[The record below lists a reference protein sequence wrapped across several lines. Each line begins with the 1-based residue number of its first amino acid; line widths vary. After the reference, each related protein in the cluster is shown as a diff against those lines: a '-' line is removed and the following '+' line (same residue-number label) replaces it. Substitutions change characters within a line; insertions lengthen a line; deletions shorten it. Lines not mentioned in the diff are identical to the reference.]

1 MGERNIMS
9 AKDVMSAVRHDCDL
23 FQRMAAL
30 KGEDL
35 HDLCPVVPATIELIR
50 MADAATAALPFYTD
64 LKAKPIHP
72 LLSHIFNP
80 SSSAFVREIEFIA
93 WISVRNPPPNR
104 ASDLTARSFLNFR
117 QAFANL
123 IGLAERFGVQTT
135 TLPLRNAFDRFTKN
149 AQSLIDVRG
158 ERNTSKLGHI
168 NDPFTTTFEIVN
180 TLKAASEALAKK
192 EEEIVKKRR
201 EARGDIGVMACEYSI
216 PGENGKHQVLHI
228 FNDGSGGYCHFR
240 EEDSTYKTFDIIKN
254 ATTYYARRHYEA
266 DHAEKKQTAAPAPKG
281 ELTSIFLK
289 AARETQ
295 KLVKATT
302 AASDYYLGLGRNL
315 LRRRLVTALD
325 TAYIRY
331 LTPFRALC
339 GAFTSEELLT
349 PGFQE
354 AFSLLDGTVTSL
366 LDAIAKAI
374 PADDAA
380 HPFVAR
386 LTGAW
391 KEFLIQAYQAFHYEF
406 QGEAH
411 QRVTAAFN
419 QYADLLAPTRNAVAD
434 FERRFADRKNNPP
447 KQQTEESRK
456 EDIAAIM
463 AELKAIRKGITTNS
477 ELLNR
482 GTEVLEKDSDRL
494 AKMDRKADLAHKQA
508 REHYRNVDDD
518 APKREYK
525 KPESTVQMIKH
536 GLGILNDD
544 PDTPVNRAA
553 SLTVD
558 WAMKEG
564 IIPRIPKTEKAYHQ
578 KVAVMNTTL
587 SRAWEDAKATKIA

>member
-9 AKDVMSAVRHDCDL
+9 AKDVLSAVRHDCEL

-64 LKAKPIHP
+64 LKTKPIYP

-80 SSSAFVREIEFIA
+80 SSSAFIREIEFIA
-93 WISVRNPPPNR
+93 WIAVRNPPPNR

-117 QAFANL
+117 QAFAHL
-123 IGLAERFGVQTT
+123 VGLAESFGVQSA
-135 TLPLRNAFDRFTKN
+135 TLPLRNAFQRFARN
-149 AQSLIDVRG
+149 AEGLIDLRVQKVS
-158 ERNTSKLGHI
+158 SKLCQE
-168 NDPFTTTFEIVN
+168 NDPQRASYEVKNNLRST
-180 TLKAASEALAKK
+180 SEALAKK
-192 EEEIVKKRR
+192 EEEVVRRRR
-201 EARGDIGVMACEYSI
+201 EARGDIGMTKCEYTI
-216 PGENGKHQVLHI
+216 PRENGEQFVVHY
-228 FNDGSGGYCHFR
+228 FYDGSGGYCHFR

-254 ATTYYARRHYEA
+254 ATAYYARRHYEA

-281 ELTSIFLK
+281 ELTNIFLK

-295 KLVKATT
+295 KLVKATS

-315 LRRRLVTALD
+315 LRRRLATALD
-325 TAYIRY
+325 PAYVRY
-331 LTPFRALC
+331 LTPLRALC
-339 GAFTSEELLT
+339 GAFTSEELQT
-349 PGFQE
+349 PSFQE
-354 AFSLLDGTVTSL
+354 TFALLDGTVTSL
-366 LDAIAKAI
+366 LDSIEKAI

-411 QRVTAAFN
+411 QRVTDAFN
-419 QYADLLAPTRNAVAD
+419 QYADLLAQTRNAVAD

-447 KQQTEESRK
+447 KQPTEESKK

-463 AELKAIRKGITTNS
+463 AELKAIRKGISTNTD
-477 ELLNR
+477 LLSR
-482 GTEVLEKDSDRL
+482 GTEILEKDSERL
-494 AKMDRKADLAHKQA
+494 AKMDRKADLAHKQE
-508 REHYRNVDDD
+508 REHQRKVDED

-536 GLGILNDD
+536 GLGILKDD
-544 PDTPVNRAA
+544 PNTPVNKAA
-553 SLTVD
+553 SLTVE
-558 WAMKEG
+558 WAMKKG

-587 SRAWEDAKATKIA
+587 SRAWEEAKKTKIA